1 MATTGLQ
8 ECAPSVF
15 EHNESVLN
23 AGVLI
28 ALPALISQG
37 LNRAFKVFS
46 ALPAGFYGLQ
56 QMLMLL
62 CFMALCRIKSPEEL
76 KKQPPGEWGKLL
88 GLDRIPEVGYFRKKI
103 AQIYQQQKTDAL
115 QKELFIEWTSN
126 IPEFFFYIDGHVRV
140 YHGSKAN
147 LPKRFVSREK
157 LCLNGTT
164 EFWVNDQQ
172 GMPLMVITGELNEKL
187 KTAIIQAIESIK
199 KDLNLAPSENDEP
212 IFTLIFDREAYEPA
226 WFKSLQ
232 KEHQVAIISYRKNVT
247 DKWDKECFETVKIKV
262 LNNDVPTQLCERGT
276 ELNDL
281 WFREIRKLS
290 ETGHQTA
297 IITTHPTLSIAQI
310 AEKMFSRWSQ
320 ENFFKYMIENFDF
333 DKMIQYG
340 VEDVSQE
347 IIVKNP
353 EYNKLNYRLKKCR
366 EKLSRI
372 KAQVFVK
379 INKTEDLTIEKA
391 LESVNRKSELI
402 LKMDEYQKQIN
413 ELIEQRKD
421 IKPRISIADMPH
433 QEKYNKLKT
442 ESKKLKNAILM
453 IAYRAESALYNTIDP
468 YYKNNKKDG
477 RMLLKEIFNSDADMI
492 PNYQDNTLTIRLH
505 SLSNNRY
512 NEVAQKLCTFLNE
525 TQTKF
530 PSTNLI
536 LNYETVSV

>member
-8 ECAPSVF
+8 ECASSVF

-23 AGVLI
+23 AGVLM
-28 ALPALISQG
+28 ALPALLSQG
-37 LNRAFKVFS
+37 LNKAFKVFS

-56 QMLMLL
+56 QMLILL

-140 YHGSKAN
+140 YHGSEAN

-164 EFWVNDQQ
+164 EFWVNDKQ

-199 KDLNLAPSENDEP
+199 KDLNLVPSENDAP

-247 DKWDKECFETVKIKV
+247 DKWDKECFETINIKV
-262 LNNDVPTQLCERGT
+262 LGNDVPTQLCERGT

-281 WFREIRKLS
+281 WFREVRKLS

-297 IITTHPTLSIAQI
+297 IITTHPTLPIAQI

-340 VEDVSQE
+340 VEDVSPE

-353 EYNKLNYRLKKCR
+353 QYNKLNYRLKKCR
-366 EKLSRI
+366 EKLNRI

-379 INKTEDLTIEKA
+379 INKTEDLTIEQA
-391 LESVNRKSELI
+391 LESVSKKSELI

-433 QEKYNKLKT
+433 QEKYNRLKT

-468 YYKNNKKDG
+468 HYKNNKKDG

-512 NEVAQKLCTFLNE
+512 NEVAQKLCSFLNQ

-530 PSTNLI
+530 PGTNLI